1 MVLLDKSPLPVSL
14 EVTSKIMQQMKTCIF
29 KIFVSEKGVKYEGTG
44 FFCLIPFKN
53 KNLPVMITNNHLL
66 YEEILKKEKYVS
78 IQINGLNKNIQIN
91 DNRKIYTNKNYDI
104 TIIEIIPE
112 KDNILNFLELDEK
125 MVLKEDINYIQKV
138 SRSLSIYLLYSGNKT
153 LFVSYGL
160 IKDINEAKIHHYCNC
175 DESSEG
181 GPIFKLSTQKVIG
194 INVGHPSKFKIN
206 IGTLLKY
213 PINEFINL
221 HKDYIIVNE

>member
-1 MVLLDKSPLPVSL
+1 MPIEDNPFPISL
-14 EVTSKIMQQMKTCIF
+14 EGTSKIKEQMKTCIF
-29 KIFVSEKGVKYEGTG
+29 KIFVSNKEDKIKGSG
-44 FFCLIPFKN
+44 FFCIIPFQN
-53 KNLPVMITNNHLL
+53 KNFPVMITNSHVLN
-66 YEEILKKEKYVS
+66 EEILKKEKFIS
-78 IQINGLNKNIQIN
+78 LELNNLIKRIQIN
-91 DNRKIYTNKNYDI
+91 DNRKIYTNQNYDI

-138 SRSLSIYLLYSGNKT
+138 SRRLSIYLLYSGNKT

-160 IKDINEAKIHHYCNC
+160 IKDINEAKISHYCNC

>member
-1 MVLLDKSPLPVSL
+1 MLIEENPRPISL
-14 EVTSKIMQQMKTCIF
+14 EGTSKIKEQMKTCIF
-29 KIFVSEKGVKYEGTG
+29 KIFVSNKEDKIKGSG
-44 FFCLIPFKN
+44 FFCIIPFQN
-53 KNLPVMITNNHLL
+53 KNF
-66 YEEILKKEKYVS
+66 
-78 IQINGLNKNIQIN
+78 
-91 DNRKIYTNKNYDI
+91 I